1 MEKSNYELKKDRK
14 GYLRRSH
21 HDGMVEHPT
30 VSGKVADGLIII
42 LLCVLSF
49 CCVIPLW
56 HVVMASIS
64 EGKTLLAHEGL
75 LWLPVGKVSL
85 DGYKLT
91 FADAGIIKGY
101 LNTLI
106 YVVGATSCCMLI
118 NTIGGYVLSRET
130 KLKSTLTILVMFTM
144 MFNGGLIP
152 TFMVINKLGLVGTR
166 WALILPG
173 CTNAF
178 FLIMMINA
186 FGQVPAS
193 TVEAARI
200 DGAGHLKVLFQV
212 MIPQTKSMSTVVI
225 LNSVVIQWNSWFPAS
240 IYVTTKRDL
249 WPLQLWIKQIVAD
262 NVSFMLNADPDYRR
276 YLIQYALI
284 VVATLPI
291 LAAFP
296 FFQKR
301 LEAGV
306 MGGAV
311 KE

>member
-1 MEKSNYELKKDRK
+1 MKKSKYELKKDNK
-14 GYLRRSH
+14 GYMKRSQN
-21 HDGMVEHPT
+21 DGMVEHPT
-30 VSGKVADGLIII
+30 VSGKIADALIVV
-42 LLCVLSF
+42 LLCVISF
-49 CCVIPLW
+49 CCFIPLW

-64 EGKTLLAHEGL
+64 DGKTLLAHEGL

-85 DGYKLT
+85 DGFKLV
-91 FADAGIIKGY
+91 FADSGILKGY

-106 YVVGATSCCMLI
+106 YVVGATTCCMLI
-118 NTIGGYVLSRET
+118 NTVGGYVLSRET
-130 KLKSTLTILVMFTM
+130 KLKGILTILVMFTM
-144 MFNGGLIP
+144 MFSGGLIP
-152 TFMVINKLGLVGTR
+152 TYMVIRQLGLVGTR
-166 WALILPG
+166 WALIIPG

-186 FGQVPAS
+186 FGGVPAS

-212 MIPQTKSMSTVVI
+212 MLPQTKSMSTVVI
-225 LNSVVIQWNSWFPAS
+225 LNSVVMQWNSWFNAS

-262 NVSFMLNADPDYRR
+262 NSSFMLNADPDYRR

-284 VVATLPI
+284 VVATIPI

-296 FFQKR
+296 FFQKQ

>member
-1 MEKSNYELKKDRK
+1 MEKSNFKIRQEHKRMLK
-14 GYLRRSH
+14 RSH

-30 VSGKVADGLIII
+30 LSGKIADALIVVV
-42 LLCVLSF
+42 LCMVSF
-49 CCVIPLW
+49 ACFIPLW

-75 LWLPVGKVSL
+75 LWLPVGKVSM
-85 DGYKLT
+85 DGFKLV
-91 FADAGIIKGY
+91 FADSGILKGY
-101 LNTLI
+101 MNTLI
-106 YVVGATSCCMLI
+106 YVVGATFSCMLI
-118 NTIGGYVLSRET
+118 NTVGGYVLSRET
-130 KLKSTLTILVMFTM
+130 KLKGILTILVMFTM
-144 MFNGGLIP
+144 MFSGGLIP
-152 TFMVINKLGLVGTR
+152 TYMVIRQLGMVGHR
-166 WALILPG
+166 IALIIPG

-186 FGQVPAS
+186 FGGVPAS

-212 MIPQTKSMSTVVI
+212 MLPQTKSMSTVVI
-225 LNSVVIQWNSWFPAS
+225 LNSVVMQWNSWFNAS

-262 NVSFMLNADPDYRR
+262 NSSFMLNANPDYRR

-291 LAAFP
+291 LASFP
-296 FFQKR
+296 FFQKK